1 MLTPSEKRRLRE
13 EFWDPGKAV
22 EVFRYALTRWCAE
35 HDSVRAGL
43 LALIGE
49 LRRRYPREETP
60 RYKTLE
66 KYFENKHHR
75 EPLLKNVVPVLRF
88 LLW

>member
-1 MLTPSEKRRLRE
+1 MLTPLEKHLLLE

-22 EVFRYALTRWCAE
+22 EVFRYVLTRWCAE

-43 LALIGE
+43 LALVGE
-49 LRRRYPREETP
+49 LRRRYPHEETP
-60 RYKTLE
+60 KYKTLE

-75 EPLLKNVVPVLRF
+75 EPLLMNVVPGLRF
-88 LLW
+88 LLR